1 MALKDILRRE
11 GGFVDHPA
19 DRGGA
24 TNFGITAA
32 TLGDWRGLG
41 RPASRDEVKALTE
54 REARAIYTQ
63 RYLKDT
69 GFDQIRNA
77 KLRDLLLDCAVHHGP
92 ARATKWLQEAVGV
105 TVDGKVGP
113 RTLAAVRSFGRAPSA
128 TSPSLRSGQR
138 LRMTTASAEKLR
150 MAILAKRLEFFGDLI
165 TRDPRQAV
173 FAKGWMRRV
182 AEFL

>member
-1 MALKDILRRE
+1 MSLTHLLRRE

-41 RPASRDEVKALTE
+41 RPASREEVKALTE
-54 REARAIYTQ
+54 REARAIYMK
-63 RYLKDT
+63 RYLTDT
-69 GFDQIRNA
+69 RIGEIKNA

-92 ARATKWLQEAVGV
+92 ARATKWLQEAVVV
-105 TVDGKVGP
+105 TADGKCGP
-113 RTLAAVRSFGRAPSA
+113 KTLEAVNGVRRGRSRTGRSHRPAYA
-128 TSPSLRSGQR
+128 T
-138 LRMTTASAEKLR
+138 
-150 MAILAKRLEFFGDLI
+150 ILAKRIVFLGELI
-165 TRDPRQAV
+165 TNDPRQAV